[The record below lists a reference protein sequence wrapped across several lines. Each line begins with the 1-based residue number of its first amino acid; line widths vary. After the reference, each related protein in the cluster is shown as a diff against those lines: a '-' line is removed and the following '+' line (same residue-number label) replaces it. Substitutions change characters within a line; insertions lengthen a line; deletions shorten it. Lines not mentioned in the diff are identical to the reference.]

1 MPNSPTHPPR
11 PYHRFLRPNEQLVG
25 QIHSVRVKLP
35 KARGDKIEVF
45 AMYSGIVR
53 VVDTDTNEVL
63 AESGS
68 RPALGAVEGEG

>member
-1 MPNSPTHPPR
+1 MPNSPTHPAR
-11 PYHRFLRPNEQLVG
+11 PYHRFLRPHEQIVG
-25 QIHSVRVKLP
+25 QIHSVTAKLP

-45 AMYSGIVR
+45 VMYSGTVR
-53 VVDTDTNEVL
+53 VIDTNTNQVV